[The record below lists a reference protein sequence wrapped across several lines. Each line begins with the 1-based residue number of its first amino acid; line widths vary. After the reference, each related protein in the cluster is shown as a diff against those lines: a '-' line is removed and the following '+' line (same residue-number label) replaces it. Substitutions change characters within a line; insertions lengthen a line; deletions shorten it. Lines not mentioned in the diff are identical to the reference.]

1 MTTLYLDTFSGI
13 SGDMTLGLL
22 VDLGIALD
30 SLQAELDKLP
40 VNGYRLEQRQ
50 EKRHGIGGTRV
61 EVVCDGGQPSRTW
74 SEIDAMIEA
83 SALPLPVKDTA
94 RRIFRCLG
102 EAEAHVHRVGLD
114 EVHFHEVGAVDAI
127 VDIVGSAI
135 GLHLLEIQ
143 EVICAPLPLSSG
155 MTQGSHGSIPLPAPA
170 ALALLK
176 GVPISGIDLQAE
188 TVTPTGAVLLV
199 SLSQDFGPI
208 PPMRLEK
215 IGYGAGG
222 RDLPIPNL
230 VRLLVGQDE
239 SDRPV
244 DFGTLVHLETNI
256 DDMNP
261 EFYQFVMERLFEA
274 GALDVYLTP
283 IQMKKNRPATLL
295 QALARPE
302 DASHLRQII
311 FEQTPT
317 LGIRQQRIE
326 RYALHRR
333 ILEVAT
339 PYGGIRVKIAELG
352 GDKTKL
358 APEYEDCRTAAQQHQ
373 VPLMD
378 VYQAAQQAAHALQA
392 ESPHNHAHTR

>member
-61 EVVCDGGQPSRTW
+61 EVVCDSGQPSRTW

-135 GLHLLEIQ
+135 GLHLLEIH

-170 ALALLK
+170 TLQIL
-176 GVPISGIDLQAE
+176 SGQPVRNAGSDQEL
-188 TVTPTGAVLLV
+188 VTPTGAAIAASVAR
-199 SLSQDFGPI
+199 FGPMPEMAI
-208 PPMRLEK
+208 AR
-215 IGYGAGG
+215 IGYGVGG
-222 RDLPIPNL
+222 LSLI
-230 VRLLVGQDE
+230 
-239 SDRPV
+239 
-244 DFGTLVHLETNI
+244 HI
-256 DDMNP
+256 
-261 EFYQFVMERLFEA
+261 
-274 GALDVYLTP
+274 
-283 IQMKKNRPATLL
+283 
-295 QALARPE
+295 
-302 DASHLRQII
+302 
-311 FEQTPT
+311 
-317 LGIRQQRIE
+317 
-326 RYALHRR
+326 
-333 ILEVAT
+333 
-339 PYGGIRVKIAELG
+339 
-352 GDKTKL
+352 
-358 APEYEDCRTAAQQHQ
+358 
-373 VPLMD
+373 
-378 VYQAAQQAAHALQA
+378 
-392 ESPHNHAHTR
+392 

>member
-30 SLQAELDKLP
+30 SLQAELGKLP

-170 ALALLK
+170 TLQIL
-176 GVPISGIDLQAE
+176 SGQPVRNAGSDQEL
-188 TVTPTGAVLLV
+188 VTPTGAAIAASVAR
-199 SLSQDFGPI
+199 FGPMPEMAI
-208 PPMRLEK
+208 TR
-215 IGYGAGG
+215 IGYGVGG
-222 RDLPIPNL
+222 WDLEERPNL
-230 VRLLVGQDE
+230 LRGIVGRQSLASGFEHDLVTVIE
-239 SDRPV
+239 S
-244 DFGTLVHLETNI
+244 HI
-256 DDMNP
+256 DDSSP
-261 EFYQFVMERLFEA
+261 EWLGALIDRLMDE
-274 GALDVYLTP
+274 GALDAALAP
-283 IQMKKNRPATLL
+283 LQMKKNRPGSRLTVVAKPHD
-295 QALARPE
+295 AASLARTILLE
-302 DASHLRQII
+302 SSAIGVRMY
-311 FEQTPT
+311 ET
-317 LGIRQQRIE
+317 
-326 RYALHRR
+326 RR
-333 ILEVAT
+333 IKLRRQSATVRTRLGDAEVKLIYEAERLLRITPEHARCQQLAKASGRPLPDVFGIVTATANRQFGLE
-339 PYGGIRVKIAELG
+339 E
-352 GDKTKL
+352 
-358 APEYEDCRTAAQQHQ
+358 
-373 VPLMD
+373 
-378 VYQAAQQAAHALQA
+378 
-392 ESPHNHAHTR
+392 

>member
-30 SLQAELDKLP
+30 SLQAELGKLP

-170 ALALLK
+170 TLQIL
-176 GVPISGIDLQAE
+176 SGQPVSNAGSDQEL
-188 TVTPTGAVLLV
+188 VTPTGAAIAASVTR
-199 SLSQDFGPI
+199 FGPMPEMAI
-208 PPMRLEK
+208 TR
-215 IGYGAGG
+215 IGYGVGG
-222 RDLPIPNL
+222 WDLEERPNL
-230 VRLLVGQDE
+230 LRGIVGRQSLASGFEHDLVTVIE
-239 SDRPV
+239 S
-244 DFGTLVHLETNI
+244 HI
-256 DDMNP
+256 DDSSP
-261 EFYQFVMERLFEA
+261 EWLGALIDRLMDE
-274 GALDVYLTP
+274 GALDAALAP
-283 IQMKKNRPATLL
+283 LQMKKNRPGSRLTVVAKPHD
-295 QALARPE
+295 AASLARTILLE
-302 DASHLRQII
+302 SSTIGVRMY
-311 FEQTPT
+311 ET
-317 LGIRQQRIE
+317 
-326 RYALHRR
+326 RR
-333 ILEVAT
+333 IKLRRQSATVRTRLGDAEVKLIYEAERLLRITPEHASCQQLAKASGRPLPYVFGIVKATANRQFGLE
-339 PYGGIRVKIAELG
+339 E
-352 GDKTKL
+352 
-358 APEYEDCRTAAQQHQ
+358 
-373 VPLMD
+373 
-378 VYQAAQQAAHALQA
+378 
-392 ESPHNHAHTR
+392 